1 MALTVDQSVR
11 ERRDALVREH
21 VAAENRHDVEATIAT
36 FDRPRYEVMPFGEPN
51 DGESAVREL
60 LQGLMAGFPD
70 FHAEV
75 RKLHHADDAVI
86 LEGRLTGT
94 HEGPF
99 AGIPRQ
105 GDGWTCRWSGS
116 STSMR
121 IDSCAR
127 RCTSTSRRSCANS
140 ECSSNPA
147 THRTASA
154 ARNQARRRADGPEG
168 IDKITASDELLR
180 THLQSARLQVLCIT
194 SEARRRI
201 VGPLFEQLD

>member
-99 AGIPRQ
+99 AGIPATGRRMDLPMVGIFDFDADRLLCEKVYFDFATVLRQ
-105 GDGWTCRWSGS
+105 LGVL
-116 STSMR
+116 
-121 IDSCAR
+121 
-127 RCTSTSRRSCANS
+127 
-140 ECSSNPA
+140 
-147 THRTASA
+147 
-154 ARNQARRRADGPEG
+154 PEP
-168 IDKITASDELLR
+168 SD
-180 THLQSARLQVLCIT
+180 A
-194 SEARRRI
+194 
-201 VGPLFEQLD
+201 